1 MALICVSQQSRPPAA
16 TTASSAEP
24 TAATEGVHHRHRH
37 RHHHHHR
44 HKDAGCRRRRHSS
57 RRRCKDDDSSPSS
70 RNRIRP
76 LEPSA
81 DGEGGNCSGGGERS
95 PLADKTADRKAAG
108 AESEEEEGLDV
119 MAAEQLV
126 EDCDSGCECGPEEAE
141 GERTQLYFIS
151 I

>member
-24 TAATEGVHHRHRH
+24 TAATAVKGEGAHHHRHRH
-37 RHHHHHR
+37 RHHHR

-57 RRRCKDDDSSPSS
+57 RRRCRDDDSSPSS
-70 RNRIRP
+70 RNRIQP
-76 LEPSA
+76 LKPA
-81 DGEGGNCSGGGERS
+81 DGEGGSFSGGERS

-141 GERTQLYFIS
+141 GRRKLSY
-151 I
+151 

>member
-37 RHHHHHR
+37 RHHHR
-44 HKDAGCRRRRHSS
+44 HKDAGCRRRSRHSS
-57 RRRCKDDDSSPSS
+57 RRGGRDGDSSPSS

-76 LEPSA
+76 LETA
-81 DGEGGNCSGGGERS
+81 DGGSCSG
-95 PLADKTADRKAAG
+95 LADRTADRKAAG

-141 GERTQLYFIS
+141 GRRT
-151 I
+151 

>member
-1 MALICVSQQSRPPAA
+1 VSQQSRPPAA
-16 TTASSAEP
+16 TTATSSAEP
-24 TAATEGVHHRHRH
+24 TAATEGVHHRH

-81 DGEGGNCSGGGERS
+81 DGDCSGGKRS
-95 PLADKTADRKAAG
+95 ALADKTADRKAAG

-119 MAAEQLV
+119 MAAEQL

-141 GERTQLYFIS
+141 GRRKLSY
-151 I
+151 